1 MSALRGR
8 GGYPRKFYGSRRIR
22 LYSQEKLYEESAFL
36 AYYMH
41 WSNEEIMKLS
51 HIDRVRWCKE
61 VSKINSKLNAAS
73 GREEK
78 KNIFAV

>member
-1 MSALRGR
+1 
-8 GGYPRKFYGSRRIR
+8 
-22 LYSQEKLYEESAFL
+22 
-36 AYYMH
+36 MH
-41 WSNEEIMKLS
+41 WSNEEIMNMS